1 MVTSSPPCHRR
12 ACRCCSLRRA
22 PPNATSKSPASS
34 IEPAADESGK
44 ARTTSRPPCGNWS
57 IRWPTTARS
66 LRLTL
71 FRVTAFPTAFETTKP
86 TTAGPLP
93 AVSAARWTTTEF
105 RLDRTPRRTAHSKS
119 SGRRIRC
126 APGST
131 ARRQAESSARPLRRR
146 PARIA
151 RPARV
156 RMRSRNPWVFARRR
170 LFGWNVRLVT
180 IISNYF
186 GESHRPGT
194 SGAGLLLMSTSRC
207 TPLACWAVRARFR
220 HRRQRL
226 PHITL
231 APIGRSTGLVATG
244 WSQGCG
250 GRPATCSLSTTS
262 CGKVCGP
269 VSR

>member
-12 ACRCCSLRRA
+12 ACRCCNFRRA
-22 PPNATSKSPASS
+22 PPKATSKSPASAAES
-34 IEPAADESGK
+34 AADESGK

-71 FRVTAFPTAFETTKP
+71 FRVTALPTVFDTTKP
-86 TTAGPLP
+86 TMAGPIP
-93 AVSAARWTTTEF
+93 AVPAARWTTTR
-105 RLDRTPRRTAHSKS
+105 RLLERTPRRTAHSKS
-119 SGRRIRC
+119 SERRIRC

-156 RMRSRNPWVFARRR
+156 RIRRRKPWVFARRR

-194 SGAGLLLMSTSRC
+194 SGARLLLCRR
-207 TPLACWAVRARFR
+207 LGA
-220 HRRQRL
+220 HR
-226 PHITL
+226 
-231 APIGRSTGLVATG
+231 S
-244 WSQGCG
+244 
-250 GRPATCSLSTTS
+250 PATP
-262 CGKVCGP
+262 CGRGSAAVDNGCP
-269 VSR
+269 TLRWR